1 MSDTPSEAPQESGK
15 PDYTSV
21 DAYVAGDGTPVP
33 AEPAPQAT
41 VATIPWDQS
50 ATMIDLEGRT
60 PIIGS
65 IRECALHFSLYKPHA
80 REQARI
86 VLTKPVH
93 REGRKTRTWILE
105 PFEIA
110 VLAQRLADEG

>member
-1 MSDTPSEAPQESGK
+1 MSDTPNEEPK

-21 DAYVAGDGTPVP
+21 DAYVAGDGVPTPVSGP
-33 AEPAPQAT
+33 AT
-41 VATIPWDQS
+41 VDTIPWDQS
-50 ATMIDLEGRT
+50 ATMIDLEGRA
-60 PIIGS
+60 PILGT

-80 REQARI
+80 RDQARI

-93 REGRKTRTWILE
+93 REGRKTRTWLLE

-110 VLAQRLADEG
+110 MLAQRLTDEG